1 MTSRVRRALDSPAG
15 AVAGGLLLL
24 LALLSFLAARGDFGP
39 GGRGRLAATG
49 LYLSGG
55 AAAAI
60 FGGRTARARRLGS
73 AALAALLA
81 GGAVRLALAWIAP
94 GNWDLDSYVLVVQA
108 VSRGDIVYEVTDR
121 YNYSPVWWHVLT
133 AAADASRAAKVPAIF
148 GFRTVAM
155 LGDALVALGL
165 LLHGR
170 LTATRR
176 RGVARAVIWWT
187 NPLPIAVSA
196 FGGQFDSLAIGL
208 FVLALALAAKGR
220 PRGATLLPALLVGS
234 AVALKQIVVAF
245 AAGFLGFS
253 RSWAV
258 RLRDAA
264 LVAGPFLLLV
274 VPYAIALPGPV
285 LRNVVRYAS
294 LYGLWGWYYLL
305 GLFGAELPFPPVF
318 VSYAALIAGSALAY
332 RLVRRGDD
340 GLAASRVAV
349 LVFFALTP
357 GFAPQMLL
365 WPLAFAPDRRE
376 ALPAALYSLFGVVVW
391 ADLLRLNAANHLAF
405 LLAWVVVLVWAARL
419 LPRALRPGA
428 SRGMNP
434 HGA

>member
-1 MTSRVRRALDSPAG
+1 VTSRVRRALDGLPG
-15 AVAGGLLLL
+15 ALAAGLLLL
-24 LALLSFLAARGDFGP
+24 LALLSFLAALGVFGP
-39 GGRGRLAATG
+39 EGRTRLAATG

-55 AAAAI
+55 AAAAVL
-60 FGGRTARARRLGS
+60 GGRTARARRLGS
-73 AALAALLA
+73 AALAALIA
-81 GGAVRLALAWIAP
+81 GGAVRLALAWVAP
-94 GNWDLDSYVLVVQA
+94 SNWDLESYAIVVKA
-108 VSRGDIVYEVTDR
+108 VARGDVVYEVTDR

-133 AAADASRAAKVPAIF
+133 AAARASGAANVPAIF
-148 GFRTVAM
+148 GFRVVAI

-165 LLHGR
+165 LFHGR

-176 RGVARAVIWWT
+176 RGVARAALWWT
-187 NPLPIAVSA
+187 NPLPIAISA
-196 FGGQFDSLAIGL
+196 FGGQFDALALGL
-208 FVLALALAAKGR
+208 FVLALALAARGR
-220 PRGATLLPALLVGS
+220 SRGATLVPALLVGA

-245 AAGFLGFS
+245 VAGFLGFS
-253 RSWAV
+253 RSRGA
-258 RLRDAA
+258 RLRDAILA
-264 LVAGPFLLLV
+264 AGPFLLLV

-305 GLFGAELPFPPVF
+305 GLLGTELPFPPVF
-318 VSYAALIAGSALAY
+318 VSYAALLAGGALAW

-340 GLAASRVAV
+340 GLAASRLAA

-376 ALPAALYSLFGVVVW
+376 AFPAALYTLFGVVVW
-391 ADLLRLNAANHLAF
+391 ADLLRLNAVNPLAL
-405 LLAWVVVLVWAARL
+405 LLAWAVVLVWASRL
-419 LPRALRPGA
+419 LPRALRPGP